1 MDIKLCLTWKF
12 KDDYSEKD
20 NLGEEWQLNRR
31 ESTNREKFQS
41 IPSFKF
47 LLQTDN
53 ELIAPEMQHKL
64 RVTTSTST

>member
-12 KDDYSEKD
+12 KDGYSEND
-20 NLGEEWQLNRR
+20 NLGEEWQLSRR

-41 IPSFKF
+41 IASFKF